1 MSHSLSKLLLLYAQ
15 QFEDQHAPQNM
26 TIALR
31 EAAKELDRLRERLEI
46 DPAHPYD
53 GIYCR
58 DETIRLQDAEIT
70 RLTAEVKQ
78 NAIDLEEYRRD
89 VEKLRAALRECE
101 AELNAYYRM
110 EYPGDHPYSQ
120 KKLALAMASNPAT
133 VALSGEQR

>member
-1 MSHSLSKLLLLYAQ
+1 MSHSLSELLLQYAQ

-58 DETIRLQDAEIT
+58 DETIRHQDAEIE
-70 RLTAEVKQ
+70 RLTAEVT
-78 NAIDLEEYRRD
+78 R
-89 VEKLRAALRECE
+89 LRAALKLFECDCEGEEYCYRREKCRNYI
-101 AELNAYYRM
+101 ARA
-110 EYPGDHPYSQ
+110 
-120 KKLALAMASNPAT
+120 
-133 VALSGEQR
+133 ALSGDKQ